1 MGEGNRSPKSE
12 RWRGQAAGMALRSPT
27 KIVGRSRSL
36 RRNLTDPEIMLWSR
50 LKGRGHGRPVFR
62 CQHPIGSII
71 LDFYCPAA
79 KLAVEVD
86 GRTHWDEDAIQRD
99 RRRDAWLASQGI
111 AVTRIGAGEVHH
123 HLSQVVDGIILLAQ
137 ARIASRD

>member
-1 MGEGNRSPKSE
+1 
-12 RWRGQAAGMALRSPT
+12 MALRSAT
-27 KIVGRSRSL
+27 RIANRARSL
-36 RRNLTDPEIMLWSR
+36 RRRLTEPEIMLWSR

-86 GRTHWDEDAIQRD
+86 GRTHWSDEAIEKD
-99 RRRDAWLASQGI
+99 RRRDAWLASHGI
-111 AVTRIGAGEVHH
+111 AVTRVGAGEVCNN
-123 HLSQVVDGIILLAQ
+123 LSQVVDGIILGAE
-137 ARIASRD
+137 ARIAGRD